1 MNKIRDF
8 KNIADDI
15 MKDVKVDEDLK
26 KKTLQK
32 CLKKN
37 YRPINKA
44 LIVAACFLLIIG
56 IANISHIL
64 PLKNQE
70 NLDITPENNLMM
82 SVDDTESIPENSG
95 NNILNAEEEKSWVID
110 TLDNAKGD
118 FESTF
123 IIPTYIPEDY
133 ELEKIN
139 ASGFEE
145 GKAYKII
152 LNYFSGD
159 KSFMIIQEKGQVEN
173 KFGNYEEIDIN
184 GTIGFLNK
192 NISTEGENEDSM
204 NIELHWFKDEVH
216 YLISGLI
223 TQEDAIKIARSMK

>member
-37 YRPINKA
+37 YRPINKV

-133 ELEKIN
+133 ELD
-139 ASGFEE
+139 
-145 GKAYKII
+145 
-152 LNYFSGD
+152 YFSGD

-173 KFGNYEEIDIN
+173 KFANYEEFDIN

>member
-37 YRPINKA
+37 YRPINKV

-139 ASGFEE
+139 AYGFEE

-173 KFGNYEEIDIN
+173 KFANYEEFDIN

-223 TQEDAIKIARSMK
+223 TQEDAIKVARSMK